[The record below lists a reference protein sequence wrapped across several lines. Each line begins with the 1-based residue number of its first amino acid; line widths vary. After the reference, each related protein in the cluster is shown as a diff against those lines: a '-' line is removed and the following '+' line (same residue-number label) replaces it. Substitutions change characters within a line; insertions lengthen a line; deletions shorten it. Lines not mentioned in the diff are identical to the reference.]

1 MRSVYKDFKI
11 ESLKNNMKKNKI
23 TVKKT
28 KARKTGDKITKDMSV
43 ASVIKK
49 YPQTLEVFFDY
60 GLHCVGCAAA
70 EFDTIESGAK
80 AHGINVEHL
89 LHDLNNK
96 IK

>member
-1 MRSVYKDFKI
+1 
-11 ESLKNNMKKNKI
+11 MKKNKI
-23 TVKKT
+23 AVKKT
-28 KARKTGDKITKDMSV
+28 KTKKTDDKIIKNMSV

-70 EFDTIESGAK
+70 EFDTLESGAK
-80 AHGINVEHL
+80 AHGINLEHL
-89 LHDLNNK
+89 LHDLNKK

>member
-1 MRSVYKDFKI
+1 
-11 ESLKNNMKKNKI
+11 MKKGKTGI
-23 TVKKT
+23 KKGSVKK
-28 KARKTGDKITKDMSV
+28 RSGKITKNMSI

-49 YPQTLEVFFDY
+49 YPQTLEVFFEY
-60 GLHCVGCAAA
+60 GLHCVGCVAA

-80 AHGINVEHL
+80 VHGINTQHL